1 MSRWSLFGGHRRRGS
16 AVRVLVVIENVPYA
30 RDHRARKQ
38 VGSLLR
44 AGYRVGVIS
53 RRDPDNRCYHLPGLQ
68 IYQYP
73 SPPERPG
80 LVFFA
85 IEYSYSLIAA
95 TALMFRARL
104 DGRFHLVQTGH
115 PPDIYFLLAVP
126 ARLLRARFVVDQR
139 DLSPEVYADRFGKT
153 SGVVPKLLRAMER
166 ASHRIADGI
175 VCVNESLAQTVV
187 TRGQVDAG
195 KVDAGKVAV
204 VGNGPILAST
214 EGRQPVPELRAGYE
228 HLVCWLGVMGPQD
241 HAEIAIS
248 AAAHYI
254 QELNRRDTL
263 FVFIGAGEALDMS
276 RKLVDDLGVSD
287 VVRFRGWL
295 GEAECFDYLATADLA
310 LDSNLQPEVTPVKG
324 LEYMAHGLPFVAFDL
339 RETRAMAGGAARYV
353 TPGDAVAMARE
364 IAQLL
369 DDPGKRRAMGQ
380 MGRDVIRRR
389 LAWDIQEP
397 RYLALIDRLIGQP
410 RQPALDPL

>member
-1 MSRWSLFGGHRRRGS
+1 MSRWSLRGGYRRRRS
-16 AVRVLVVIENVPYA
+16 AVRVLVIIENVPYA

-44 AGYRVGVIS
+44 MGYRVGVIS
-53 RRDPDNRCYHLPGLQ
+53 RRDPENLRYRLPDLR

-85 IEYSYSLIAA
+85 IEYSYSLVAA
-95 TALMFRARL
+95 TLLMLRARV
-104 DGRFHLVQTGH
+104 DGRFHIVQTGH
-115 PPDIYFLLAVP
+115 PPDIYFLLAFP
-126 ARLLRARFVVDQR
+126 ARVLRARFVVDQR

-153 SGVVPKLLRAMER
+153 SGIVPKLLRAMER
-166 ASHRIADGI
+166 ASHRVADGI
-175 VCVNESLAQTVV
+175 VCVNDSLAHTVV
-187 TRGQVDAG
+187 TRS
-195 KVDAGKVAV
+195 KVDAGKVTV
-204 VGNGPILAST
+204 VGNGPIMAST
-214 EGRQPVPELRAGYE
+214 EGRRPIPDLRAGYE

-254 QELNRRDTL
+254 RELKRQDTL
-263 FVFIGAGEALDMS
+263 FVFIGAGEALDIS
-276 RKLVDDLGVSD
+276 RKLAADLGVSD
-287 VVRFRGWL
+287 VVRFSGWL
-295 GEAECFDYLATADLA
+295 EEARCFDYLATADLA

-339 RETRAMAGGAARYV
+339 RETRAMAGRAARYV
-353 TPGDAVAMARE
+353 APGDAVAMAQE
-364 IAQLL
+364 IARLL
-369 DDPGKRRAMGQ
+369 DDPSERWAMGQ
-380 MGRDVIRRR
+380 VGRDLIRRR

-397 RYLALIDRLIGQP
+397 SYLALIDRLIEQP
-410 RQPALDPL
+410 GRPTLDPLIGAEQ